1 MAAMAQVETGQG
13 VAPEPRSPFVPETRT
28 GIIAGS
34 RKPEAG
40 TSLAGRGTDP
50 MAPFAPR
57 ERRSRRVASPARLL
71 CGFAAAPRGRA
82 RERPS
87 RSSGLPRGGA
97 AAPAVSRRAAS
108 AWPRPARLPVLAL
121 LLGALGLFGAAPAE
135 AQTTVWSATLT
146 VDDIDDDGAFLG
158 CATSTCPS
166 LLTEDEFQ
174 HNGEKYTVTDLFYNN
189 GRVSLKLRGIQ
200 PSATSPAPE
209 PGSKFD
215 GMVLHLGTVRLP
227 VGRVVRFSDTGWHNW
242 YVDPQW
248 TDGQQVAVK
257 LEKPVKSPWNWPDGT
272 RHHDKNQIW
281 STTMEAKNLEPTR
294 WGTDSSGCRTGV
306 SGGTCP
312 LAMGAN
318 RFTYAGNT
326 YTISDFYHRNGTLFA
341 GLSSGSAAAITAA
354 RSLML
359 IVKYPAGAERR
370 FPLRNLTASG
380 ASATASWPVD
390 DMRWGSYGAPHP
402 TAPDR
407 NPAVWGATFAVTLAV
422 VEVPEPVTVTVT
434 SPAPRTHTVTVSVP
448 TAVTQ
453 QTIMSLSTYGRVGSR
468 VWTDLRDPDLV
479 SHCDPMDPLD
489 PATRA
494 INEHP
499 DRKYPMAYIQAG
511 QRSTTFNLCLLE
523 VPKDVENQIMTN
535 QVTVY
540 LPRGR
545 SSVTY
550 DINVGSA
557 YGGGS
562 GTAEYEGGEGPGS
575 GGEEERDLLTAV
587 FEDVPEEH
595 DGTEFAFRVRLSET
609 VGSFSRS
616 PRLWSF
622 AVTQGR
628 VTGVEQIGAGLWRV
642 TVRPTSPSD
651 VTVTLAGGRDCD
663 DEPSGAVCTPD
674 GRALSNTS
682 SARVAAGPQQQQEV
696 LVTPE
701 PADVRVVPGDGSL
714 TVSWTAVA
722 HPRVAAERVQHAL
735 RWSQEAG
742 VWANPSGNNGV
753 AVEAGVNGYTIT
765 GLRNGV
771 ATGVFVRAFVGRL
784 RSERSEHSS
793 GWVRVKGESTTP
805 RAATQT
811 VAVAFGTVPPEH
823 DGRTAF
829 ALEVQSGSKPA
840 ADAFKVTAGK
850 VTGVE
855 SLDPVLWRVRVK
867 PESWKDVT
875 VALGEAS
882 AKVPGPARIRVADAR
897 AKEDK
902 DASLDFAVTLSR
914 AASGPVSVDYATADG
929 TAAAGADYT
938 AASGTLTFAPGETA
952 KTVSVALLDDAV
964 DEGKETFTLTLSNP
978 RGAYLRK
985 MHREAKGV
993 IRNDDPLQQAWLGRF
1008 GRAAASDAIAAVTAR
1023 FETPRGA
1030 GSHLT
1035 FAGQRLDLSG
1045 EGAGDGAALANAVAG
1060 LARAF
1065 GAEEAPAAA
1074 GDPWNDPAAAPARAM
1089 STRELLLGT
1098 SFRAVLGQGAGSQ
1111 LTSWGQGA
1119 SVSQFSG
1126 AVPGLSLSGESA
1138 TGALG
1143 MDYERGALLAGFA
1156 MTHSLG
1162 AGTAHGAGQTY
1173 AMGSSVTTM
1182 LPYARF
1188 ALGERISAWG
1198 MAGTGAGGLTLD
1210 LDDAAAQR
1218 YRTDLSMTLAAAGVR
1233 GDLLAPTEAGG
1244 FALAL
1249 KADAFWVRTE
1259 SDALSTPGVGNL
1271 AAARA
1276 DASRLRAVLDGS
1288 RTFALAGGATLAPSL
1303 ELGVR
1308 HDGGDAETGTGLE
1321 LGAGLGF
1328 ADPSRGLDMAL
1339 RVHGIA
1345 AHAGDGYREWGVSGS
1360 LRLAPGAAG
1369 RGLSMSLTPSY
1380 GADPGGSERLWA
1392 LPDAHALA
1400 ANGDAPASSRLDTE
1414 LGYGLPV
1421 FGGGFTGTPNVGLGL
1436 SDTARDYRLGWR
1448 LAPAAGGGAGFELS
1462 LDATRRESAGDAGA
1476 EHGVVLRA
1484 RTSW

>member
-1 MAAMAQVETGQG
+1 M
-13 VAPEPRSPFVPETRT
+13 F
-28 GIIAGS
+28 
-34 RKPEAG
+34 
-40 TSLAGRGTDP
+40 LL
-50 MAPFAPR
+50 
-57 ERRSRRVASPARLL
+57 PAHP
-71 CGFAAAPRGRA
+71 AAA
-82 RERPS
+82 
-87 RSSGLPRGGA
+87 
-97 AAPAVSRRAAS
+97 
-108 AWPRPARLPVLAL
+108 
-121 LLGALGLFGAAPAE
+121 
-135 AQTTVWSATLT
+135 QTVIWSTTLT
-146 VDDIDDDGAFLG
+146 VDQDGNRFGCDTNRATQDNCSSALADDDFVYKGVTYRVRTLTYFSAQKIVLLSLNPSPLG
-158 CATSTCPS
+158 RLAG
-166 LLTEDEFQ
+166 LE
-174 HNGEKYTVTDLFYNN
+174 
-189 GRVSLKLRGIQ
+189 
-200 PSATSPAPE
+200 
-209 PGSKFD
+209 
-215 GMVLHLGTVRLP
+215 LHLGTT
-227 VGRVVRFSDTGWHNW
+227 RVALGTEQGSIRATN
-242 YVDPQW
+242 VDPQW
-248 TDGQQVAVK
+248 TDNQQVAVT
-257 LEKPVKSPWNWPDGT
+257 LVDPTPVVAPPPPAAGT
-272 RHHDKNQIW
+272 TIW
-281 STTMEAKNLEPTR
+281 STTLTVAEGNADYPGYFGCDPILVVCSAALADDDFVYKGVTYRARQLFWRNSSRNVSLSFAPTVVRSNLAGLELHLDTTKLTLGTFTRDGAAGTR
-294 WGTDSSGCRTGV
+294 WTNVNLQWTDNQQVTVRLVEPPPPPPVSLTLSATDTAPREGGGPVTVVAALDKTFSNEVHVNVLLRGTATWGEGSQALAAGADYWTPAPAGVERGFWFGEAPSDSVQAINLLKIPAGLKSAIFTVHIVDDAHNDDGETIEIEAQAYENIGYTATVTHGQHTLCPQGQTCQVPASWMKFVTGASDNLTLTIRNHEDAETEAARLAALAAAEAERQRLAALRAAAGGPLSGLALTAGSQAVALVPAFSPGVTYYRAEVPLGTTGV
-306 SGGTCP
+306 SLAPSWGAEAELRGPPSVLALSRGGATI
-312 LAMGAN
+312 LARTQVHA
-318 RFTYAGNT
+318 
-326 YTISDFYHRNGTLFA
+326 
-341 GLSSGSAAAITAA
+341 SGGAAALSPAGPTRLELTVIEPDGSGQPLQGTTTTYHVEVVGAAAQTATAGGPLSGLALTAGSQAVALVPAFSPGVTRYRAEVPAGTREVSLAPSWGGSPTVWA
-354 RSLML
+354 RS
-359 IVKYPAGAERR
+359 RR
-370 FPLRNLTASG
+370 PVPHLT
-380 ASATASWPVD
+380 
-390 DMRWGSYGAPHP
+390 
-402 TAPDR
+402 
-407 NPAVWGATFAVTLAV
+407 L
-422 VEVPEPVTVTVT
+422 
-434 SPAPRTHTVTVSVP
+434 
-448 TAVTQ
+448 
-453 QTIMSLSTYGRVGSR
+453 LSRQRVG
-468 VWTDLRDPDLV
+468 
-479 SHCDPMDPLD
+479 
-489 PATRA
+489 A
-494 INEHP
+494 
-499 DRKYPMAYIQAG
+499 
-511 QRSTTFNLCLLE
+511 
-523 VPKDVENQIMTN
+523 
-535 QVTVY
+535 
-540 LPRGR
+540 
-545 SSVTY
+545 
-550 DINVGSA
+550 
-557 YGGGS
+557 S
-562 GTAEYEGGEGPGS
+562 GTAAALSLSPDGP
-575 GGEEERDLLTAV
+575 T
-587 FEDVPEEH
+587 
-595 DGTEFAFRVRLSET
+595 RLE
-609 VGSFSRS
+609 
-616 PRLWSF
+616 
-622 AVTQGR
+622 
-628 VTGVEQIGAGLWRV
+628 V
-642 TVRPTSPSD
+642 TVLD
-651 VTVTLAGGRDCD
+651 AGWTTTDYRI
-663 DEPSGAVCTPD
+663 
-674 GRALSNTS
+674 
-682 SARVAAGPQQQQEV
+682 EV
-696 LVTPE
+696 
-701 PADVRVVPGDGSL
+701 
-714 TVSWTAVA
+714 
-722 HPRVAAERVQHAL
+722 
-735 RWSQEAG
+735 
-742 VWANPSGNNGV
+742 
-753 AVEAGVNGYTIT
+753 VEA
-765 GLRNGV
+765 
-771 ATGVFVRAFVGRL
+771 
-784 RSERSEHSS
+784 
-793 GWVRVKGESTTP
+793 
-805 RAATQT
+805 AAAQT
-811 VAVAFGTVPPEH
+811 VAVAFGNVPPEH

-829 ALEVQSGSKPA
+829 ALEVQSGSEPA
-840 ADAFKVTAGK
+840 PEAFTVTNGK

-867 PESWKDVT
+867 PKSWKDVT

-882 AKVPGPARIRVADAR
+882 ATVRGPARIRVADAR

-902 DASLDFAVTLSR
+902 DASLDFAVSLSR

-929 TAAAGADYT
+929 TATAGVDYT
-938 AASGTLTFAPGETA
+938 AASGTLTFAAGETE
-952 KTVSVALLDDAV
+952 KTVSVALLDDAI
-964 DEGKETFTLTLSNP
+964 DEGKETFTLELSNP
-978 RGAYLRK
+978 RGAFLRA

-1023 FETPRGA
+1023 FETPRAA

-1045 EGAGDGAALANAVAG
+1045 EGVGDGAGLANAVAG

-1065 GAEEAPAAA
+1065 GAEAAPAAT

-1098 SFRAVLGQGAGSQ
+1098 SFRAVLGSGAGSQ

-1162 AGTAHGAGQTY
+1162 AGTAHGAGRTY

-1448 LAPAAGGGAGFELS
+1448 LTPAAGGDTGFALS
-1462 LDATRRESAGDAGA
+1462 LDATRRESVADGGA
-1476 EHGVVLRA
+1476 EHGVMLRA